1 MISIERLTKRYGRT
15 LAVDDVSF
23 ACAPGTVTGFLGPN
37 GAGKSTTLR
46 VLAGLTRA
54 TSGRA
59 TVGGTAFRELRNP
72 GRVVGTVL
80 DATAHHPGRTGRETL
95 MLAAIATGVPTSRV
109 GEMLDR
115 VGLHAAAGR
124 RVGDYSLGMRQRLG
138 IAQALI
144 GDPHVLV
151 LDEPANGLD
160 PEGIRWMRG
169 LLRGFADAGGT
180 VLLSSHLLAE
190 VQATVDRLV
199 VVAGGRVVTD
209 GGLDEVLRPPS
220 GVLVR
225 GLDHGALVAALVAGG
240 LRVTPHGDL
249 ARVEADAEQ
258 VGRVA
263 LAAGQAVLEL
273 RADDTR
279 LEELFLDLTSAST
292 PLPTRARVA
301 VAA

>member
-1 MISIERLTKRYGRT
+1 MISIQRLTKRYGRT
-15 LAVDDVSF
+15 VAVDDVSF
-23 ACAPGTVTGFLGPN
+23 ECAPGTVTGFLGPN

-46 VLAGLTRA
+46 VLAGLARP

-59 TVGGTAFRELRNP
+59 TIGGVTFRELRNP
-72 GRVVGTVL
+72 GRVVGAVL
-80 DATAHHPGRTGRETL
+80 DASAQHPGRTGRETL
-95 MLAAIATGVPTSRV
+95 LLAAIATGVPTSRV

-115 VGLHAAAGR
+115 VGLHDVAGR

-180 VLLSSHLLAE
+180 VLLSSHLLPE

-199 VVAGGRVVTD
+199 VVAGGRVVAD
-209 GGLDEVLRPPS
+209 GALAEVLGSGS

-225 GLDHGALVAALVAGG
+225 GLDHDGLVSALVAHG
-240 LRVTPHGDL
+240 LAVTSRDGL

-263 LAAGQAVLEL
+263 LAAGQVVVEM
-273 RADDTR
+273 RADDGR
-279 LEELFLDLTSAST
+279 LEDLFLDLTAAPGAS
-292 PLPTRARVA
+292 ARVA

>member
-23 ACAPGTVTGFLGPN
+23 ECAPGTITGFLGPN

-59 TVGGTAFRELRNP
+59 TIGGAAFRELRNP
-72 GRVVGTVL
+72 GRVVGAVL
-80 DATAHHPGRTGRETL
+80 DATAQHPGRTGRETL
-95 MLAAIATGVPTSRV
+95 LLAAIATGVPTSRV
-109 GEMLDR
+109 GDMLDR

-138 IAQALI
+138 VAQALI

-160 PEGIRWMRG
+160 PEGTRWMRG

-180 VLLSSHLLAE
+180 VLLSSHLLPE
-190 VQATVDRLV
+190 VQAAADRLV
-199 VVAGGRVVTD
+199 VLSGGRVVAD
-209 GGLDEVLRPPS
+209 GALEEVLRPSS

-225 GLDHGALVAALVAGG
+225 GLDHPALVAALVAAG
-240 LRVTPHGDL
+240 LAVTPAGDL
-249 ARVEADAEQ
+249 ARVGADAEQ

-263 LAAGQAVLEL
+263 LAAGQVVVEM

-279 LEELFLDLTSAST
+279 LEELFLDLTSAS
-292 PLPTRARVA
+292 PPVPTRGRVA